1 MKSIAFVMLVAATA
15 VQAQEPT
22 AKPEQAE
29 IPFAGM
35 GGIEDWREDGN
46 RALYIEG
53 RNRQWYHAEL
63 FGPCTGLNFANSIG
77 FVIEPMD
84 TFDRF
89 SAVVV
94 DGQVCRLKSLVKS
107 EKPAAKKKND

>member
-1 MKSIAFVMLVAATA
+1 MKALAVILFVAALPVRA
-15 VQAQEPT
+15 EESPE
-22 AKPEQAE
+22 KPAQAE

-35 GGIEDWREDGN
+35 GGIQDWRADGD

-63 FGPCTGLNFANSIG
+63 LGPCIGLNFEHSIG

-89 SAVVV
+89 SAIVV
-94 DGQVCRLKSLVKS
+94 DGRVCRLKSLVKS
-107 EKPAAKKKND
+107 EKPAGKKKD